1 MSSLGSASLV
11 VKKRK
16 KKGERERVA
25 INKHATDEL
34 LIGQQNILLL
44 LLLVGTAT
52 AVSNVME

>member
-1 MSSLGSASLV
+1 MSSPGSASVV

-44 LLLVGTAT
+44 LVGTAT